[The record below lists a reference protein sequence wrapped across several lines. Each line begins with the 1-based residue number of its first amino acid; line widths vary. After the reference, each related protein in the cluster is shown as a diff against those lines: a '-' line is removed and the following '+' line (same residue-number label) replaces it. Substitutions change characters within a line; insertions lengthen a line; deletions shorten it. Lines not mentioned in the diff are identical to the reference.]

1 MVVPAARLDEWER
14 PSIDQ
19 PVHRKAIMNR
29 ALLLELQGQ
38 RAYPSITLLMNT
50 TPGFLFDANEKTQAN
65 RLAEQADARLAG
77 DVDDNTRTCLIET
90 LLQLIDE
97 QSTERSAMAVAFC
110 VSADYAAAVQLGRE
124 VDERVVIDE
133 TFATRDLVADLNRT
147 ARYRVVAI
155 SDRTIRMF
163 VGDRNRLVEE
173 RGKNWPFVRQ
183 SEQNTESWTRDLTQR
198 LRAEHAQYP
207 LPTVVAG
214 VERTVRRCITPDVVE
229 AIGFVPG
236 NHDKTSW
243 VDLHHAVWPLVT
255 DWLRTDTSRALAA
268 LDRARSARLYA
279 GGIDE
284 IWPLANE
291 GRIEVLV
298 VEEDYAVPARVDGNH
313 QVHLATDREAVDV
326 IDDIVDETI
335 EAVLLHGGNAVMVSA
350 GELQSEDRI
359 SAILRY

>member
-1 MVVPAARLDEWER
+1 
-14 PSIDQ
+14 
-19 PVHRKAIMNR
+19 MNR

-50 TPGFLFDANEKTQAN
+50 TPGYLFDASETASAK
-65 RLAEQADARLAG
+65 RLVEQADTRLKG
-77 DVDDNTRTCLIET
+77 DVDDATRTRLIET

-110 VSADYAAAVQLGRE
+110 VSANYAAAVHLGRE

-163 VGDRNRLVEE
+163 VGDRNRLVED
-173 RGKNWPFVRQ
+173 RGESWPFVR
-183 SEQNTESWTRDLTQR
+183 ETEHTTDSWTRDLTQR
-198 LRAEHAQYP
+198 LRAEHAQFP

-214 VERTVRRCITPDVVE
+214 VERTVRRCITPDVVDV
-229 AIGFVPG
+229 IGFIPG

-243 VDLHHAVWPLVT
+243 VDLHHAAWPLVT

-284 IWPLANE
+284 IWPLAND
-291 GRIEVLV
+291 GRIELLV
-298 VEEDYAVPARVDGNH
+298 VEEQYSMPARVDSNQ

-335 EAVLLHGGNAVMVSA
+335 EAVLLHGGNAVIV
-350 GELQSEDRI
+350 GQGDLQSEDRI